1 MLAFERL
8 EWAATFNARHDI
20 GTDLLLGPRTPQ
32 GVDLNL
38 LVAAQVKSG
47 KTAFRS
53 KTNIAKGEP
62 EGWWFR
68 DDKRSHVDDWA
79 AHVLP
84 FLIILHDEEREET
97 YWAHVT
103 PEAIRT
109 TGKGAKVLVPK
120 ENRVNEGN
128 REALVAVAESIRSG
142 PNWEGSAWN
151 GTAPPRAEDGL
162 RYALI
167 APRLV
172 APHPNIGT
180 KEPIEP
186 EQGIALLVQGRVR
199 NYESFSEAHA
209 AVPSLNEA
217 ATSKDWG
224 WRFVGALAHRL
235 LEDDLTPLLSLIDSA
250 PDPSNHAAAVVVS
263 ACGLLD
269 QDQVDQAVAILEK
282 ALGEGKAD
290 AIDKA
295 WLAVQH
301 ARLCI
306 EVGRIDEARRTALE
320 VQEIGTSA
328 GHDVTAA
335 ALAGAAAALLFNTSR
350 WGPEELKNAISSGD
364 TAVTWWRSQTT
375 RQGLDALADRNFK
388 DWARQ
393 AGVTFA
399 AEDTVAIQLLS
410 ASMLANHAADH
421 GGWRRLTA
429 LQAQASLFELDRH
442 TSGADAAPGLVS
454 LIRAGESKAVENAV
468 RHHFADGPA
477 EAVAMAAQ
485 ELKLDS
491 GSRTT
496 THAELTLLQHG
507 GAALDQ
513 EVADRTARLLMKWIF
528 DDAFYRKQAK
538 RISPTFL
545 VDVQLLESLAGV
557 IPASGLRVQREL
569 IKRLVRLEPQ
579 KQQILATAWRKVVL
593 AIPRKAWTEE
603 TMRQAKPKP
612 RQHENSLQLALL
624 GIAAA
629 VDVGARRSL
638 IERARRGS
646 LGAISAIG
654 DVTDLPRS
662 AVKAQIRK
670 LAKAVKGQAEEARH
684 GSWGMPVFD
693 LGHALV
699 ILNMWHP
706 QLARWDPLLELLA
719 EPRASGEHKS
729 GAITAMARSPER
741 IPQRLREQIGKIALG
756 ISAGDITTG
765 PVLFEPGEGLVGRAT
780 VLALALGAIDVE
792 QSADPYVE
800 LLAGEHHERV
810 WAAHVAT
817 RLAQYRDVGVLA
829 VLCQDRHPSVRAA
842 AAAGLARLCASGEGG
857 SMALSALRHGAEDS
871 GIWVPR
877 AIAGQL
883 AATDS
888 RDEEAENLL
897 RNLRQHRFVPV
908 REAAVSP
915 ER

>member
-1 MLAFERL
+1 
-8 EWAATFNARHDI
+8 
-20 GTDLLLGPRTPQ
+20 
-32 GVDLNL
+32 
-38 LVAAQVKSG
+38 
-47 KTAFRS
+47 
-53 KTNIAKGEP
+53 
-62 EGWWFR
+62 
-68 DDKRSHVDDWA
+68 
-79 AHVLP
+79 
-84 FLIILHDEEREET
+84 
-97 YWAHVT
+97 
-103 PEAIRT
+103 
-109 TGKGAKVLVPK
+109 
-120 ENRVNEGN
+120 
-128 REALVAVAESIRSG
+128 
-142 PNWEGSAWN
+142 
-151 GTAPPRAEDGL
+151 
-162 RYALI
+162 
-167 APRLV
+167 
-172 APHPNIGT
+172 
-180 KEPIEP
+180 
-186 EQGIALLVQGRVR
+186 
-199 NYESFSEAHA
+199 
-209 AVPSLNEA
+209 
-217 ATSKDWG
+217 
-224 WRFVGALAHRL
+224 
-235 LEDDLTPLLSLIDSA
+235 
-250 PDPSNHAAAVVVS
+250 
-263 ACGLLD
+263 LLD
-269 QDQVDQAVAILEK
+269 QDQVDEAVAILEK
-282 ALGEGKAD
+282 ALDEDKAD

-301 ARLCI
+301 ARFCI
-306 EVGRIDEARRTALE
+306 EVGRIDEARRMALE

-328 GHDVTAA
+328 GNDVTAA

-364 TAVTWWRSQTT
+364 TAVTWWRSQTA

-442 TSGADAAPGLVS
+442 ASGADAAPGIAS
-454 LIRAGESKAVENAV
+454 LIRAGEHKAVENTV
-468 RHHFADGPA
+468 RHLFADGPA
-477 EAVAMAAQ
+477 EAVAIAAQ
-485 ELKLDS
+485 KLKLDA

-496 THAELTLLQHG
+496 THAELALLQHG
-507 GAALDQ
+507 GAALEQ
-513 EVADRTARLLMKWIF
+513 EVADRTARFLVKWIF
-528 DDAFYRKQAK
+528 DDSCYRKLAK

-545 VDVQLLESLAGV
+545 LDVQLLESLAGV
-557 IPASGLRVQREL
+557 IPASGLRVQRQL

-603 TMRQAKPKP
+603 TMRQAKPKS

-629 VDVGARRSL
+629 VDMGARRSL

-670 LAKAVKGQAEEARH
+670 LAKAVKDQAEEARH

-699 ILNMWHP
+699 VLNLWHP
-706 QLARWDPLLELLA
+706 QLARWDLLLELLA

-756 ISAGDITTG
+756 ISAGDISNG

-800 LLAGEHHERV
+800 LLTGEHQKRV

-817 RLAQYRDVGVLA
+817 RLAHDRDVGVLV
-829 VLCQDRHPSVRAA
+829 VLCDDSHPSVRAA
-842 AAAGLARLCASGEGG
+842 AAAGLARLVADGKGG
-857 SMALSALRHGAEDS
+857 GLALSALCHSADDS

-883 AATDS
+883 AAAET
-888 RDEEAENLL
+888 RDNEAEYLL
-897 RNLRQHRFVPV
+897 KSLRRHRFAPV
-908 REAAVSP
+908 REAA
-915 ER
+915 